1 MLPLMKKVYKN
12 KIKIAGIFQHYV
24 RKQEYFNP
32 SKFRAT
38 LIFARFIFVPLI
50 FAHWQNLYF
59 KTYIFE
65 YV

>member
-38 LIFARFIFVPLI
+38 LIFVPLI